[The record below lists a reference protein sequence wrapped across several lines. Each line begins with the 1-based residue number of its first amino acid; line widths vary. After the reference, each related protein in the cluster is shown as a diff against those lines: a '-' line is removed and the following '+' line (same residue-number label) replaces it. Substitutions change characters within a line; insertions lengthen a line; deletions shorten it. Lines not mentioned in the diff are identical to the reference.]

1 MSTSQS
7 VAKVSKKSGSK
18 GSEGVSKCE
27 YSSPGNSSCS
37 LVGNEEL
44 ADDPVP
50 GTLVVAAFKSEGSL
64 VCIGSPISVA
74 ELALRPLVPDAC
86 VARLNICGIRARD
99 NEEEEDEPSGGCI
112 C

>member
-18 GSEGVSKCE
+18 GSEGVSKWE
-27 YSSPGNSSCS
+27 YSSPGNNSCS
-37 LVGNEEL
+37 LEGKEEPV
-44 ADDPVP
+44 DDPVP
-50 GTLVVAAFKSEGSL
+50 ETLFVIALKSEGSP
-64 VCIGSPISVA
+64 VYIGSPISVA
-74 ELALRPLVPDAC
+74 ELVLRPLVPVAC